1 MTKLYEEVNPTQYVD
16 RGIMNVDDAAVRDNI
31 NTLLTGSLMACT
43 LTPYIALEK
52 VRKVLS
58 YFHIHLPAVPFME
71 GDRGVHVFDVH
82 QFGNLAGMRNDG
94 EVVTKVSQPYSIYF
108 EYQQN
113 DKGMF
118 DVFCEIVTQ
127 DELEDLLDDAEE
139 DINDDGA
146 EDDREDRL
154 DEAYKSDKL
163 DRKAT
168 RQAVI
173 GKALKLIGAKKTG
186 NRMTMKAH
194 LTSKKADDAYEKE
207 DRMDESVIDKTKR
220 ILRKASGKQQKEIS
234 SKIDQAMDKRQ
245 IELLG
250 RKYTDSPVPITDR
263 KKLQDDERYNSLN
276 RRYITTNYPEF
287 RKRYLG
293 DKKKT
298 VKESSESVSLAGS
311 ETGTKRIAG
320 APGRDMCDSA
330 KMAAM
335 KILKELRLYNPDG
348 SSTINLPGPLPPG
361 TDVNSFI
368 RKLPNIYDKKD
379 QPDTPRFAYGRD
391 AGRPD
396 TGNAIGSSQFTK
408 PGGDG
413 PPAGTDP
420 FKGVT
425 PRIPGTSAPALK
437 PGEMNIHADNPSKPY
452 NPSPDRFSSIKEP
465 EPMKPHEMKG
475 GYEQKITETSHETVN
490 HVRRLAMKNKRND
503 R

>member
-146 EDDREDRL
+146 EDDREDR
-154 DEAYKSDKL
+154 
-163 DRKAT
+163 
-168 RQAVI
+168 
-173 GKALKLIGAKKTG
+173 
-186 NRMTMKAH
+186 
-194 LTSKKADDAYEKE
+194 
-207 DRMDESVIDKTKR
+207 MDESVIDKAKR
-220 ILRKASGKQQKEIS
+220 ILRKVSGKQQKELT

-250 RKYTDSPVPITDR
+250 KKYVDSSVPITDR
-263 KKLQDDERYNSLN
+263 EKLQKDERYNSLN

-320 APGRDMCDSA
+320 APESDMCDSA

-335 KILKELRLYNPDG
+335 KILKELIQYD
-348 SSTINLPGPLPPG
+348 SSGKKTINPGKAPADSFKIGRHEPDPNENPKNYIKTLPH
-361 TDVNSFI
+361 
-368 RKLPNIYDKKD
+368 
-379 QPDTPRFAYGRD
+379 
-391 AGRPD
+391 
-396 TGNAIGSSQFTK
+396 TK
-408 PGGDG
+408 PS
-413 PPAGTDP
+413 AGTDP

-425 PRIPGTSAPALK
+425 PRIPGTPAPALK

>member
-207 DRMDESVIDKTKR
+207 DRLDENNTADELDTLHKKMESLKNNLQKLVAMK
-220 ILRKASGKQQKEIS
+220 KA
-234 SKIDQAMDKRQ
+234 M
-245 IELLG
+245 IE
-250 RKYTDSPVPITDR
+250 K
-263 KKLQDDERYNSLN
+263 
-276 RRYITTNYPEF
+276 
-287 RKRYLG
+287 
-293 DKKKT
+293 KKKT
-298 VKESSESVSLAGS
+298 VKESSESVSLAG
-311 ETGTKRIAG
+311 
-320 APGRDMCDSA
+320 
-330 KMAAM
+330 
-335 KILKELRLYNPDG
+335 L
-348 SSTINLPGPLPPG
+348 
-361 TDVNSFI
+361 
-368 RKLPNIYDKKD
+368 
-379 QPDTPRFAYGRD
+379 
-391 AGRPD
+391 
-396 TGNAIGSSQFTK
+396 
-408 PGGDG
+408 
-413 PPAGTDP
+413 
-420 FKGVT
+420 
-425 PRIPGTSAPALK
+425 
-437 PGEMNIHADNPSKPY
+437 
-452 NPSPDRFSSIKEP
+452 
-465 EPMKPHEMKG
+465 
-475 GYEQKITETSHETVN
+475 ETSHETVN

>member
-118 DVFCEIVTQ
+118 DVFCEVVTQ
-127 DELEDLLDDAEE
+127 DELNDLLDDAEE

-154 DEAYKSDKL
+154 YEAYKSDKL

-276 RRYITTNYPEF
+276 RRYITTNYPAY
-287 RKRYLG
+287 RKAKVYRYLG

-320 APGRDMCDSA
+320 APESDMCDSA
-330 KMAAM
+330 KMAAV
-335 KILKELRLYNPDG
+335 KIIKKKLEEQKSM
-348 SSTINLPGPLPPG
+348 SS
-361 TDVNSFI
+361 
-368 RKLPNIYDKKD
+368 
-379 QPDTPRFAYGRD
+379 A
-391 AGRPD
+391 
-396 TGNAIGSSQFTK
+396 
-408 PGGDG
+408 
-413 PPAGTDP
+413 
-420 FKGVT
+420 
-425 PRIPGTSAPALK
+425 
-437 PGEMNIHADNPSKPY
+437 
-452 NPSPDRFSSIKEP
+452 
-465 EPMKPHEMKG
+465 EMKAG
-475 GYEQKITETSHETVN
+475 GYQEKIQETSHETVN